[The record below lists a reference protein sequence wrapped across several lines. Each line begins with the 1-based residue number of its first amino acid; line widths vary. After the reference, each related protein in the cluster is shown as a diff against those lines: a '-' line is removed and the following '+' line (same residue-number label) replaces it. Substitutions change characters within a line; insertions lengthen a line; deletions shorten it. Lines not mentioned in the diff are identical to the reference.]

1 MKNVGVIFGG
11 VSCEHDVSIVTALQL
26 IENIDKSKYEVY
38 PIYIH
43 SDGEWY
49 VDNKLLDTK
58 IYKDFENLKSEIN
71 KGYIAPNR
79 PGIVVNTKSFLKKE
93 TFIKLDVVIPALHG
107 MNGEDGSVQG
117 LLELANIP
125 YTSSGILGASVGMDK
140 ILMKKVFEAHGLP
153 VLPYTYFLREEW
165 EKDKESVLKD
175 IEEKIE
181 YPMFI
186 KPSNLGSSIGIN
198 KAKNKEELEYAID
211 VAVSFD
217 ERIIVEKGLE
227 NLKEINCSALG
238 RADDVIASTT
248 EQPISWKEFLTFDE
262 KYMSGGKG
270 AKTSG
275 AKTADSGMASMSRR
289 VPADITKEQEDKVKE
304 LTINAFKS
312 LNSKGVV
319 RIDFL
324 IDNTDE
330 KVYINEINTIP
341 GSFAFY
347 LWEHDGLKYSNLL
360 DKLIEIAEKE
370 NEEKNKNNYTYNSD
384 IVGNFGKGLKN
395 SKSNIKGK

>member
-1 MKNVGVIFGG
+1 MKNIGVIFGG

-26 IENIDKSKYEVY
+26 IENIDRSKYEVY

-49 VDNKLLDTK
+49 VDEKLLDTK
-58 IYKDFENLKSEIN
+58 IYKEFDSYKLGIN

-79 PGIVVNTKSFLKKE
+79 PGIIISAKGLFSKE
-93 TFIKLDVVIPALHG
+93 TFIKLDIVIPAMHG
-107 MNGEDGSVQG
+107 MNGEDGSLQG

-140 ILMKKVFEAHGLP
+140 ILMKKVFEAHNLP

-165 EKDKESVLKD
+165 EKDKEEILAK
-175 IEEKIE
+175 IEEKLT
-181 YPMFI
+181 YPMFV
-186 KPSNLGSSIGIN
+186 KPSNLGSSIGIS
-198 KAKNKEELEYAID
+198 KAKNKDELSVAID
-211 VAVSFD
+211 IAKSFD
-217 ERIIVEKGLE
+217 ERIIVENGLE
-227 NLKEINCSALG
+227 DLIEVNCSALG

-262 KYMSGGKG
+262 KYMSGLKGG
-270 AKTSG
+270 AKSED
-275 AKTADSGMASMSRR
+275 KGMASMSRK
-289 VPADITKEQEDKVKE
+289 VPAGISEEKQKEVKE
-304 LTINAFKS
+304 LTIKAFKA
-312 LNSKGVV
+312 LHSKGVV

-324 IDNTDE
+324 VDNKDE

-347 LWEHDGLKYSNLL
+347 LWDYDGLKYKDLI
-360 DKLIEIAEKE
+360 DKLIQIAEKE
-370 NEEKNKNNYTYNSD
+370 NEEKRKNNYTYNSD
-384 IVGNFGKGLKN
+384 IVSNFGNGLKH
-395 SKSNIKGK
+395 SKM

>member
-49 VDNKLLDTK
+49 ADEKLLDTK
-58 IYKDFENLKSEIN
+58 IYKEFDSYKLGIN

-79 PGIVVNTKSFLKKE
+79 QGIIISGKGFFAKE
-93 TFIKLDVVIPALHG
+93 TFIKLDVVIPAMHG
-107 MNGEDGSVQG
+107 MNGEDGSLQG

-125 YTSSGILGASVGMDK
+125 YTSSGVLGASVGMDK

-153 VLPYTYFLREEW
+153 VLPYMYFLREEW
-165 EKDKESVLKD
+165 EKNKEEILNK
-175 IEEKIE
+175 IEEKLA
-181 YPMFI
+181 YPMFV
-186 KPSNLGSSIGIN
+186 KPSNLGSSIGIS
-198 KAKNKEELEYAID
+198 KAKNKDELSVAID
-211 VAVSFD
+211 IAKSFD
-217 ERIIVEKGLE
+217 ERIIVENGLE
-227 NLKEINCSALG
+227 DLIEVNCSALG

-262 KYMSGGKG
+262 KYMSGVKG
-270 AKTSG
+270 GTKSED
-275 AKTADSGMASMSRR
+275 KGMASMSRK
-289 VPADITKEQEDKVKE
+289 VPAGISEEKQKEVKE
-304 LTINAFKS
+304 LTIKAFKS
-312 LNSKGVV
+312 LHSRGVV

-324 IDNTDE
+324 VDNKDE

-347 LWEHDGLKYSNLL
+347 LWDYDGLKYKDLI
-360 DKLIEIAEKE
+360 DKLIQIAEKE
-370 NEEKNKNNYTYNSD
+370 NEEKRKNNYTYDSD
-384 IVGNFGKGLKN
+384 IVGNFGKGLKH
-395 SKSNIKGK
+395 SKM